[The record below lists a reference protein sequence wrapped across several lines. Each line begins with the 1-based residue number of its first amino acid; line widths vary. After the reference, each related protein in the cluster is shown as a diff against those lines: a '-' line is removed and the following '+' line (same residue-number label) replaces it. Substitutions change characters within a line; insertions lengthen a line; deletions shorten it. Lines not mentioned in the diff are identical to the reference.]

1 MKTIL
6 IIQHTLQS
14 SLPQQ
19 ESKTMRK
26 SAYADKKANNF
37 WWCRKTQKVS
47 ITYPG
52 RALCKQLSLF

>member
-26 SAYADKKANNF
+26 KCL
-37 WWCRKTQKVS
+37 CR
-47 ITYPG
+47 
-52 RALCKQLSLF
+52 